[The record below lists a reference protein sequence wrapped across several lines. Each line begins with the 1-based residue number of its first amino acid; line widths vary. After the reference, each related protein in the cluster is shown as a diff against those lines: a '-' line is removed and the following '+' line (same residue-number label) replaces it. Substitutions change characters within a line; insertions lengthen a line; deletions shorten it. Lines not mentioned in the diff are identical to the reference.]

1 MKNSR
6 INILLISIIIL
17 VVGLLGRFEEQGG

>member
-6 INILLISIIIL
+6 INLVLISIIIL
-17 VVGLLGRFEEQGG
+17 VVGLLGHFEGQGG